1 MPATDRRV
9 SSLASQTSGIDGKNA
24 LIGRVFHAGPRMTN
38 IAMAFD
44 QSSPRNPVG
53 KLEKLMRRAANDDAL
68 AFESLF
74 HELKPVI
81 SGFIAKRADA
91 ATCVDDLS
99 QETLSR
105 LWQLRKKYDLNASVK
120 TFALGIALNVLREDR
135 AARYRRADSLP
146 DFALE
151 QQVECDSADAAERME
166 TREIVANA
174 KNRLPESA
182 VAAIEL
188 VYERELRPAECA
200 EFLGCTEKAFRRRL
214 EKARKRL
221 AQLLQA
227 HVVSLF
233 D

>member
-1 MPATDRRV
+1 
-9 SSLASQTSGIDGKNA
+9 
-24 LIGRVFHAGPRMTN
+24 MTN
-38 IAMAFD
+38 IALAFD
-44 QSSPRNPVG
+44 DGSPRDAVG

-68 AFESLF
+68 AFELLF
-74 HELKPVI
+74 HELKPVV

-91 ATCVDDLS
+91 TTCVDDLS

-120 TFALGIALNVLREDR
+120 TFVLGIALNVLREDR
-135 AARYRRADSLP
+135 AARYRRAESLP
-146 DFALE
+146 DFAIE
-151 QQVECDSADAAERME
+151 QQVECDSVDAAERVE
-166 TREIVANA
+166 TREILANA
-174 KNRLPESA
+174 KNSLPEGA
-182 VAAIEL
+182 VTAIEL

-200 EFLGCTEKAFRRRL
+200 QILGCTEKAFRRRL
-214 EKARKRL
+214 EKARKKL